1 MNLQEFFESIYGQ
14 IAVVVVILI
23 LFGIILYSGK
33 GKKADTRAL
42 AVSALLVALS
52 VILNQITLIHM
63 PQGGSVTVF
72 SMVPVALCAY
82 IYGVR
87 RGLMA
92 GMVVGLISLV
102 FNPYVIHPIQLLLD
116 YPLAFGALALGGI
129 IAKGDYGIV
138 KGYIMGVFC
147 RYICSV
153 LSGAIFFGAY
163 APDGFNAWTWS
174 FWYNATYMGIEAAIT
189 VVLLLIPA
197 VRKLF
202 VKLKFQL
209 ENN

>member
-1 MNLQEFFESIYGQ
+1 MNLQEFFDSIYGQ
-14 IAVVVVILI
+14 ISIVVVIMI

-33 GKKADTRAL
+33 GKKADTKAL
-42 AVSALLVALS
+42 AVSALLVALA

-82 IYGVR
+82 LFGVR

-92 GMVVGLISLV
+92 GMVVGLLSLV
-102 FNPYVIHPIQLLLD
+102 FHPYVIHPIQLLLD

-129 IAKGDYGIV
+129 IATGKYGII
-138 KGYIMGVFC
+138 KGYIMGVVC
-147 RYICSV
+147 RYICTV
-153 LSGAIFFGAY
+153 VSGAVFFGAY
-163 APDGFNAWTWS
+163 APAGFNAWTWS
-174 FWYNATYMGIEAAIT
+174 IWYNATYIGIEAAIT
-189 VVLLLIPA
+189 VALLFIPA
-197 VRKLF
+197 VRNVF
-202 VKLKFQL
+202 QKLKFQL